1 MNAARSKEETIMG
14 EFNRMYMWQQ
24 SIGEENCAM
33 I

>member
-24 SIGEENCAM
+24 SIGENCAM